1 MVQDGASSIYYE
13 YMYMNGILT
22 DGSIYYKK
30 KYDVF
35 SVRLRTTFEREV
47 SYVTYSNSI

>member
-22 DGSIYYKK
+22 NGSIYYR
-30 KYDVF
+30 KYMMF
-35 SVRLRTTFEREV
+35 LCLT
-47 SYVTYSNSI
+47 